1 MGFHLIAVTPLGE
14 FINRD
19 IEELQV
25 KSELGWLTIYENHES
40 LITTLDPAAITYRTK
55 LHEYNLAMTSGVLE
69 IDSSTNTV
77 KIIADALFY
86 KTQIDYQLANEML
99 SNAKRRL
106 ANTQA
111 KRERETLLQK
121 IAEQEAK
128 IILTSLPG
136 RKRI

>member
-1 MGFHLIAVTPLGE
+1 
-14 FINRD
+14 
-19 IEELQV
+19 
-25 KSELGWLTIYENHES
+25 
-40 LITTLDPAAITYRTK
+40 
-55 LHEYNLAMTSGVLE
+55 MTSGVLE